1 MPTYL
6 GRSNH
11 TLDDKGRL
19 ILPKRIVDELAPKDL
34 EFTLTA
40 APDGNLLLLDKKAW
54 TIVMAK
60 TSGDV
65 LGNKAQRSM
74 RRIFLGHA
82 ETVRPDKSN
91 RISIVEGLR
100 EFAGFGDSKA
110 VVLVGTGQ
118 TFEIWAKGRWDSA
131 LAEAISNYEFSDNDL
146 VGSTASSQP

>member
-1 MPTYL
+1 MATFL
-6 GRSNH
+6 GRSTH

-19 ILPKRIVDELAPKDL
+19 ILPKRLLHELAPKDRK
-34 EFTLTA
+34 FTLTA
-40 APDGNLLLLDKKAW
+40 GPDGNLLLLDEAAW
-54 TIVMAK
+54 AVVAAR

-82 ETVRPDKSN
+82 EKVEPDRSN
-91 RISIVEGLR
+91 RISIAEGLR
-100 EFAGFGDSKA
+100 EFAGLGDSKD

-118 TFEIWAKGRWDSA
+118 NFEIWAKRRWESA
-131 LAEAISNYEFSDNDL
+131 LADALSIYEFSDNDL